1 MKCILFFLIFIF
13 SLNSYSQR
21 ISYVDKNAKNDYLF
35 SKDNSLSL
43 VSIAKN
49 MNRFNTIRSEKN
61 TVPKID
67 YISPEMY
74 YFLTKNNQLSTCT
87 VEKSEVYFTPLLNS
101 EGEDSLVYDSN
112 SNSFNPAIVDSKK
125 EYFTDL
131 EDISRIVFFE
141 KEIVDSVSKKK
152 AFVLDKIGF
161 AKKYSN
167 ISSKYFI
174 TFRVDFEDFIQQ
186 KNATLEV
193 ELSNEIASKLTDLGN
208 AKSSY
213 SFLKNQQLQKKSGAQ
228 IENNYEMEFGV
239 WFEPTPS
246 EIYQNS
252 NFTTVSKEEVLIAIN
267 GEDSSYLD
275 SQTNE
280 LIPYKIHVIDTTIYW
295 VDLPSPKVFLQFKVV
310 DHTIQNNLSL
320 EAVRFQYKLKN
331 NLSYSVKLS
340 SNSIEQLLASTNF
353 NLFSKSINYKNLNE
367 IPAIHFLS
375 ELSNKPAKNY
385 IFNNNEGM
393 KKIENEFFTNPYFI
407 KSDPNFGAFFK
418 N

>member
-21 ISYVDKNAKNDYLF
+21 ISYVDKNAKNDHLF

-49 MNRFNTIRSEKN
+49 MNRFNTIKSEKN
-61 TVPKID
+61 TFPKID

-74 YFLTKNNQLSTCT
+74 YFLSKNNQLSTVT
-87 VEKSEVYFTPLLNS
+87 VEKSDPYYASLLNS

-112 SNSFNPAIVDSKK
+112 SNSFNPAIVESKK

-131 EDISRIVFFE
+131 EDISRILFFE

-152 AFVLDKIGF
+152 AIVLDKIGF

-174 TFRVDFEDFIQQ
+174 TFCVDFEDFIQQ

-193 ELSNEIASKLTDLGN
+193 ELSNEIAAKLTDLGN
-208 AKSSY
+208 VNSCY
-213 SFLKNQQLQKKSGAQ
+213 SFLKKQQLQKKAGAQ

-239 WFEPTPS
+239 WFEPTSS

-252 NFTTVSKEEVLIAIN
+252 NYTTVSREEVLKSIN
-267 GEDSSYLD
+267 GEDSLYLD

-280 LIPYKIHVIDTTIYW
+280 LIPYKTHVIDTAIYW
-295 VDLPSPKVFLQFKVV
+295 VDLPSPKVFLQFKIV
-310 DHTIQNNLSL
+310 DHSMQNNLSL

-331 NLSYSVKLS
+331 NSSYSVKLS
-340 SNSIEQLLASTNF
+340 SNSIEQLLALTNF
-353 NLFSKSINYKNLNE
+353 NLYSKSINYKNLNE

-375 ELSNKPAKNY
+375 ELSNKPAINY
-385 IFNNNEGM
+385 ILNNNEGI

-407 KSDPNFGAFFK
+407 KADPNFGAFFK

>member
-1 MKCILFFLIFIF
+1 MKCILFFIIFIF

-49 MNRFNTIRSEKN
+49 MNRFNTIKSEKN
-61 TVPKID
+61 TSPKID

-74 YFLTKNNQLSTCT
+74 YFLSKNNQLSTFT
-87 VEKSEVYFTPLLNS
+87 VEKSEPYDASLLNS

-112 SNSFNPAIVDSKK
+112 SNSFNPVFVYSKK

-152 AFVLDKIGF
+152 AFLLDKIGF
-161 AKKYSN
+161 AKKYTSV
-167 ISSKYFI
+167 SSKYFI
-174 TFRVDFEDFIQQ
+174 TFCVDFEDFIQQ

-193 ELSNEIASKLTDLGN
+193 ELSNEIAAKLTDLNN
-208 AKSSY
+208 ANSCY
-213 SFLKNQQLQKKSGAQ
+213 SFLKNQQLKKKAGTQ
-228 IENNYEMEFGV
+228 IENNYNMEFGV
-239 WFEPTPS
+239 WFEPTPL
-246 EIYQNS
+246 EIYLNS
-252 NFTTVSKEEVLIAIN
+252 NYSTVQREETLKAIN
-267 GEDSSYLD
+267 GEDSLYID
-275 SQTNE
+275 SQTNVR
-280 LIPYKIHVIDTTIYW
+280 IPYKVHVTDTTIFW
-295 VDLPSPKVFLQFKVV
+295 IDLPSPKVFLQFKVV

-320 EAVRFQYKLKN
+320 EAIRFQYKLKN
-331 NLSYSVKLS
+331 NLNYSVKLS
-340 SNSIEQLLASTNF
+340 SSSIENLLALTNF
-353 NLFSKSINYKNLNE
+353 NLYSKSINYKNLNE
-367 IPAIHFLS
+367 IPAIQFLR
-375 ELSNKPAKNY
+375 ELSNKPFKNY
-385 IFNNNEGM
+385 IFNNNEGV

-407 KSDPNFGAFFK
+407 KADPNFGAFFK

>member
-1 MKCILFFLIFIF
+1 MKRILFFLIFIF

-74 YFLTKNNQLSTCT
+74 YFLSKNNQLSTCT
-87 VEKSEVYFTPLLNS
+87 VEKSEPYYAALFNS
-101 EGEDSLVYDSN
+101 EGEDSLVFDKN
-112 SNSFNPAIVDSKK
+112 SNTFNQVIVLLNKD
-125 EYFTDL
+125 YFSDL
-131 EDISRIVFFE
+131 DDISRIVFFE

-152 AFVLDKIGF
+152 VFVQDKIGF

-167 ISSKYFI
+167 VSSKYFI
-174 TFRVDFEDFIQQ
+174 TFCVDFEDFIQQ
-186 KNATLEV
+186 KNAMLEF
-193 ELSNEIASKLTDLGN
+193 ELSNEIASKLTDLNN
-208 AKSSY
+208 AKSCY
-213 SFLKNQQLQKKSGAQ
+213 SFLKKQQLQKKAGAQ

-252 NFTTVSKEEVLIAIN
+252 NYTTVSREEVLRDMN
-267 GEDSSYLD
+267 GEDSLYLD

-280 LIPYKIHVIDTTIYW
+280 LIPYKTQVIDTTIYW
-295 VDLPSPKVFLQFKVV
+295 IDLPSPKVFLKFKVV
-310 DHTIQNNLSL
+310 DHSILNNLSL

-331 NLSYSVKLS
+331 DLSYSVKLS

-353 NLFSKSINYKNLNE
+353 NLYSKSINYKNLNE

-385 IFNNNEGM
+385 ILNNNEGK

-407 KSDPNFGAFFK
+407 KADPNFGAFFK
-418 N
+418 